1 MGWRIPH
8 LTVPVPRHELPN
20 GLGGRAEELDK
31 STVANVEWL
40 ESPPAGFRLAFGTA
54 LLAAFTHCGED
65 PRAADLPT
73 WEAWVT
79 ATQVGSALFA
89 TSTATTGTVKC
100 RITDQV
106 RTIRATG
113 PQFHSNAENWLNAFW
128 LTIACGEQERMTA
141 LAQVPLEVLRAS
153 GADYDEYIYSWIS
166 ALQTWWLR
174 GGDLG
179 GLLSAAFDG
188 TDPEELEDGDRDL
201 VLRIIYPP
209 MNLFLRYI
217 TGDHVRFN
225 EALADAL
232 RRHKEYWTRVD
243 GGTNTGNC
251 SSFVAL
257 GPLAM
262 ACLAR
267 DAGFPLTVES
277 EYLPKHLVARSWVGE
292 FDTIST

>member
-1 MGWRIPH
+1 M
-8 LTVPVPRHELPN
+8 TVLVPRHELP
-20 GLGGRAEELDK
+20 GDLGSRAEKLDK
-31 STVANVEWL
+31 SAARNVERL
-40 ESPPAGFRLAFGTA
+40 ESSPAGFRLAFGTA

-65 PRAADLPT
+65 PRAAGLAT

-100 RITDQV
+100 RITDEV
-106 RTIRATG
+106 RVIPATG
-113 PQFHSNAENWLNAFW
+113 PQYHSNAENWINAFW
-128 LTIACGEQERMTA
+128 LAIACGEPDRMTA
-141 LAQVPLEVLRAS
+141 LARVPLELLRAS
-153 GADYDEYIYSWIS
+153 GAEYDAYVYPWI
-166 ALQTWWLR
+166 ATLQTWWL
-174 GGDLG
+174 GGGELG
-179 GLLSAAFDG
+179 GLLDAAIAG
-188 TDPEELEDGDRDL
+188 TDPEGLEGDDRDL
-201 VLRIIYPP
+201 MLRVLYPP
-209 MNLFLRYI
+209 MNLFLNYL
-217 TGDHVRFN
+217 TGDHARFN
-225 EALADAL
+225 EALAQAL
-232 RRHKEYWTRVD
+232 QWHKEYWTRAD
-243 GGTNTGNC
+243 GGAAAGNA